1 MIRVPAALR
10 QWRVG
15 ALGALAVLAATVAT
29 GGEAMGLPPLL
40 LQSGAWEYLSDR
52 PWVSGDSGWFM
63 MSNEGI
69 PNIDGAFITGEPLT
83 LGEHTYGKGF
93 GCWTPSEIVYQL
105 DGGYSRL
112 EATVGVQP
120 DDRPEP
126 PSQRRIRFLVFADA
140 ARVYESPPLAAGGL
154 PLHITAP
161 LRGASRL
168 RLVTVRDGAAS
179 AGARCVW
186 GDVRIQAEPRTLSA
200 GERAEADRVRAE
212 AAARVRRLETAR
224 QQLSERARSAVE
236 AAQAASAAP
245 SAALDTPAPGAL
257 RLQDVVALLSDRLLA
272 TVAVEGS
279 LLGRITVIDTGA
291 GQYVLHDVLP
301 VIHLPEAPVALNSGR
316 PVLDAVQVTP
326 VDDPALG
333 PGRRLDVPFQLRE
346 HGLRAVVS
354 VTVFDRGSHV
364 FLDLAATQTDGSPLP
379 PERRP
384 LRFEYATGVGG
395 SWYVGAD
402 ARYLTDLV
410 RLHDVPL
417 VDDGLTHDDFLG
429 WTTPL
434 YLYDPLEE
442 LGTLVSVLEATPLPP
457 AISLRRD
464 PERVTAQAQLRLDP
478 AVATDG
484 ITRAPRVYLSTMR
497 GARWQDGFEGYRRL
511 MARLAPPP
519 ALPDWFGPQWLSWY
533 VYYMDMDE
541 AAITRQIDLLSEH
554 FSDLGPWH
562 IIVDAGWY
570 RAEGLPGAEWRNPD
584 THKFP
589 HGMRWLV
596 DYAHSKGVKV
606 VLYFSAPYLNTN
618 EVAGNWLGLRGIIDA
633 HPSWVIPLNSHTPAI
648 DYIYDLSSPDLRA
661 YLAGV
666 LYDYFVTYDVDG
678 LKLDGLG
685 SAGESVFVS
694 AEGAAA
700 GMSMR
705 ALEQTLDL
713 YRFVYEQATSHKP
726 AAYVEAGWLTP
737 TFANRYAQTFRYG
750 DEDPSFSRSYPLPG
764 LAEHIDY
771 TAYQQAYLGQR
782 SNIGA
787 IYGDPNESQ
796 VNRWWLGAALAL
808 DAQVSLSLDLAT
820 LTPDS
825 VASYRTFLAA
835 YRPFTGQV
843 RVDDGVQHRV
853 FSTTREGVTY
863 AGVLNRLGQ
872 RTITVTAAGLGLDPQ
887 QPFFVFDT
895 EDERGFGA
903 QGEFAVDMAPES
915 FRLLVVRTGPG
926 VVWGNARLAPDGPLS
941 WQLMA
946 PPTVPGAIYLYL
958 PNFKAVYWDDLRL
971 EPDSGGG
978 ATLGIESRG
987 DSGLLKVVFPPGG
1000 AHRLRWEP

>member
-1 MIRVPAALR
+1 MIRVPAAFR

-15 ALGALAVLAATVAT
+15 ALGALAALAATVAT

-93 GCWTPSEIVYQL
+93 GCWTPSEIVYQV

-126 PSQRRIRFLVFADA
+126 PSQRRIRFLVFAGA
-140 ARVYESPPLAAGGL
+140 TRVYESPPVAAGDP
-154 PLHITAP
+154 PLHISAP
-161 LRGASRL
+161 LRGADRL
-168 RLVTVRDGAAS
+168 RLVTVRDGDGA

-200 GERAEADRVRAE
+200 GERAAADRVRSD
-212 AAARVRRLETAR
+212 AATRSRRMETNR
-224 QQLSERARSAVE
+224 QQLSERARTAVE
-236 AAQAASAAP
+236 AAQAAAAAP
-245 SAALDTPAPGAL
+245 PSADTPAGGPL
-257 RLQDVVALLSDRLLA
+257 RLPDGMALLSDRLLA
-272 TVAVEGS
+272 TVAVDGS
-279 LLGRITVIDTGA
+279 LLGRITVIDRDA
-291 GQYVLHDVLP
+291 DQYVLHDVLP

-316 PVLDAVQVTP
+316 PVLDAVHVTP

-333 PGRRLDVPFQLRE
+333 PGRRLDVPYLLRE
-346 HGLRAVVS
+346 HSLRAVVS
-354 VTVFDRGSHV
+354 VTVFDQGSHV
-364 FLDLAATQTDGSPLP
+364 FLDLVVTQTDGSPLP

-402 ARYLTDLV
+402 AHYLTDLV
-410 RLHDVPL
+410 RLHDVRL

-434 YLYDPLEE
+434 YLYDPAEQ
-442 LGTLVSVLEATPLPP
+442 LGTLVSVLEATARPP
-457 AISLRRD
+457 TISLRRD
-464 PERVTAQAQLRLDP
+464 PERVTAQVQLSLQP
-478 AVATDG
+478 VATADG
-484 ITRAPRVYLSTMR
+484 DARAPRVYLSTLR
-497 GARWQDGFEGYRRL
+497 GARWQDGFAGYRRL
-511 MARLAPPP
+511 LAALAPPP

-533 VYYMDMDE
+533 VYYMDMNE
-541 AAITRQIDLLSEH
+541 AGITRQIDLLSEH
-554 FSDLGPWH
+554 FGDLGPWH

-570 RAEGLPGAEWRNPD
+570 RAEGVPGAEWRKPD
-584 THKFP
+584 TDKFP
-589 HGMRWLV
+589 HGIRWLV
-596 DYAHSKGVKV
+596 DYAHSRGVKV

-618 EVAGNWLGLRGIIDA
+618 EVAGNWLGVRGIIDE
-633 HPSWVIPLNSHTPAI
+633 HPDWVTPLDTHVPAI
-648 DYIYDLSSPDLRA
+648 DYIYDLSNPRLRA
-661 YLAGV
+661 YLADV
-666 LYDYFVTYDVDG
+666 LHDYFVTYDVDG
-678 LKLDGLG
+678 VKLDGLG

-694 AEGAAA
+694 AEGAVA

-750 DEDPSFSRSYPLPG
+750 DEDPGFSRTYPLPG

-808 DAQVSLSLDLAT
+808 DAQVSLSLDLAA
-820 LTPDS
+820 LTPES
-825 VASYRTFLAA
+825 IAAYRTFLAA

-853 FSTTREGVTY
+853 FSTTRDGVTY
-863 AGVLNRLGQ
+863 VGILNRLGQ
-872 RTITVTAAGLGLDPQ
+872 RTITVSAGDLGMGPQ

-895 EDERGFGA
+895 EDERAFSGR
-903 QGEFAVDMAPES
+903 GEFSVDMAPES
-915 FRLLVVRTGPG
+915 FRLLVVRTDSG
-926 VVWGNARLAPDGPLS
+926 VVWGNARLTPDGPLS
-941 WQLMA
+941 WQFMA
-946 PPTVPGAIYLYL
+946 PPTVPGAVYLYL
-958 PNFKAVYWDDLRL
+958 PNSKAVYWDDVHL
-971 EPDSGGG
+971 EPDSGGD
-978 ATLGIESRG
+978 TSPGIERRAG
-987 DSGLLKVVFPPGG
+987 SGLLKVVFPPGG